1 MDDRRLTIIVVPHGD
16 LETRSF
22 EIPYRKLKV
31 ALLVGIALLL
41 LFGFLVAMWFP
52 VAAQASRVPGLKE
65 ELELLESE
73 RARVAELAQT
83 LAEVE
88 EQYER
93 VRQMLGADAQPGD
106 ATPVLPPLLRDSQR
120 RDSSGRDE
128 EPEDGE
134 VRTSGEVNVWP
145 LQFAGFITRE
155 ASTGRRTHP
164 GLDIAVPRD
173 SYIRAAGAGVVKEAS
188 DDEIYGLYVLIDHGH
203 GLESLYGHASR
214 MFVKPGDRVARGEV
228 IALTGSTGQSTAPH
242 LHFEIRK
249 DGKPV
254 DPLTYVRQ
262 P

>member
-1 MDDRRLTIIVVPHGD
+1 MDDRRLTVIVVPHGD

-31 ALLVGIALLL
+31 GLLVGIALLL
-41 LFGFLVAMWFP
+41 MFGFLIAMWFP
-52 VAAQASRVPGLKE
+52 VAAQASRVPGLIE
-65 ELELLESE
+65 ELELLDSE
-73 RARVAELAQT
+73 RARVAELAQM

-106 ATPVLPPLLRDSQR
+106 GTPVLPPLPT
-120 RDSSGRDE
+120 DSSRRENGGGSE
-128 EPEDGE
+128 SDGGE
-134 VRTSGEVNVWP
+134 LRTSGVVDAWP

-155 ASTGRRTHP
+155 TTMERGAHHP

-173 SYIRAAGAGVVKEAS
+173 SYIRAAGPGVVKEAG
-188 DDEIYGLYVLIDHGH
+188 DDEIYGLYVLIDHGR

-214 MFVKPGDRVARGEV
+214 MFVKPGDRVTRGEV
-228 IALTGSTGQSTAPH
+228 IALTGSTGQSSAPH

-249 DGKPV
+249 DGKSV
-254 DPLTYVRQ
+254 DPLAYVRQ